1 MNEISLPDAFNIV
14 SSATEPD
21 FRHTNESSFMV
32 YQALNKLKEAL
43 QDYDRISTSNQ
54 LKDSAVE

>member
-21 FRHTNESSFMV
+21 FKHTNESSYMV
-32 YQALNKLKEAL
+32 FQALNILKEAL
-43 QDYDRISTSNQ
+43 QKYDRISASTQ
-54 LKDSAVE
+54 LEDSTIE